1 MTVDGL
7 AFDTFSMSMTEAEW
21 DIITE
26 NNNYIRLK
34 YSNRFNELTKKEY
47 LEGTSKLK
55 RLKDK
60 KDLTEEVAKD
70 RHALV
75 RIMKLTLG
83 DFSPQL
89 RLKSIPKDI
98 SILGTKA
105 AKFSQ
110 KDYLSNLK
118 AKVLE
123 QYRKEGSVNS
133 FNVPLAAQ
141 QLVL

>member
-1 MTVDGL
+1 MK
-7 AFDTFSMSMTEAEW
+7 F
-21 DIITE
+21 
-26 NNNYIRLK
+26 
-34 YSNRFNELTKKEY
+34 SNRFNELTKKEY

-55 RLKDK
+55 RLQDK
-60 KDLTEEVAKD
+60 KDLDEAVLKE

-89 RLKSIPKDI
+89 RLKAIPKNL
-98 SILGTKA
+98 SIIGTKA
-105 AKFSQ
+105 GKFSQ
-110 KDYLSNLK
+110 KEYLSKLK

-123 QYRKEGSVNS
+123 HYRKEGSSNDFDVH
-133 FNVPLAAQ
+133 LAAQ